1 MKKNAV
7 ITAAIIVIATLMS
20 MQFLEQLLISID
32 SRETRNEIVAQNTRW
47 LNALRDNDIDTL
59 VGLYTD
65 DASLLP
71 PNDTMKRGRSA
82 IRLYF
87 QTLPRSCIKVLDAS
101 MISDEITTNNS
112 TIYEIGEYTIT
123 IKPVD
128 SDASR
133 TDKGKYLT
141 IWKYQSDGSLRMY
154 AECWNSDTPAEK
166 TEGYPNLYNSME

>member
-7 ITAAIIVIATLMS
+7 IIAAIILIAALVST
-20 MQFLEQLLISID
+20 QFLEQLIFSID
-32 SRETRNEIVAQNTRW
+32 SRETLNEIVAQNTRW
-47 LNALRDNDIDTL
+47 LNAYKDNDIDTL

-71 PNDTMKRGRSA
+71 PNDTMKRGKSA

-87 QTLPRSCIKVLDAS
+87 ETLPRSGIKVLDAS
-101 MISDEITTNNS
+101 MISDKIITNNS

-166 TEGYPNLYNSME
+166 TDRHPDLYNFME